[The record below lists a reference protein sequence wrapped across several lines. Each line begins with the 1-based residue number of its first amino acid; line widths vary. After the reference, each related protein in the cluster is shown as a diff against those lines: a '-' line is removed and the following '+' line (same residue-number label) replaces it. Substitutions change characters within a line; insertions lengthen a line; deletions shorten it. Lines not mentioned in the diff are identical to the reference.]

1 MPQHNAKW
9 EEIFKIETLKEGEK
23 LFEFNIRM
31 ATKYGTTIG
40 NIKSKYH
47 RHVTSKKKAKKF
59 DESIPVA
66 HHLPQ
71 SDTKEKSIVEIEGKK
86 ILGLFDIHI
95 PYHDNDALHLAINHG
110 VKNGCDTVLLGGD
123 YIDCYEISSFEK
135 EKSRRSFKSELQL
148 TKQFFS
154 FLRFKFPKARIY
166 AKMGNHEERYE
177 RYIRKNASALDGIE
191 DFELSNLLGFDKFG
205 IDVIHG
211 KQLARINSLAVVHG
225 HEFGKSTFSPV
236 NVARGLYLRAKSSAI
251 CGHSHQTSE
260 HTEKDINGKLTT
272 CWSVGCLSE
281 LNPEY
286 APFAKYNH
294 GFCIITKRG
303 KDGFSV
309 ENFRIHEGQIL

>member
-1 MPQHNAKW
+1 MNTPKW
-9 EEIFKIETLKEGEK
+9 EEIFKIETKKDGETISAYLVRVAK
-23 LFEFNIRM
+23 
-31 ATKYGTTIG
+31 KYGTTTG
-40 NIKSKYH
+40 NIRSKYH
-47 RHVTSKKKAKKF
+47 RHVTCKNRPKKF

-66 HHLPQ
+66 HHLPK
-71 SDTKEKSIVEIEGKK
+71 SDTKEKTIIDIDGKK
-86 ILGLFDIHI
+86 VLMLFDIHI
-95 PYHDNDALHLAINHG
+95 PYHDITALHLAINYG
-110 VKNGCDTVLLGGD
+110 VKSGCDTIILGGD
-123 YIDCYEISSFEK
+123 FIDCYEISSFEK
-135 EKSRRSFKSELQL
+135 DKTKRSFKSELQL

-166 AKMGNHEERYE
+166 AKMGNHEDRYE

-191 DFELSNLLGFDKFG
+191 DFELGNLLNFDKFG
-205 IDVIHG
+205 IDIIQS

-236 NVARGLYLRAKSSAI
+236 NVARGLYMRSKSSAI

-281 LNPEY
+281 LTPEY

-294 GFCIITKRG
+294 GFAVVTKRG
-303 KDGFSV
+303 KEGFNV
-309 ENFRIHEGQIL
+309 QNFRIHEGQIL

>member
-1 MPQHNAKW
+1 MKNQPRWAQIFAQ
-9 EEIFKIETLKEGEK
+9 EEKLEGESINSYCLRLSK
-23 LFEFNIRM
+23 
-31 ATKYGTTIG
+31 KYGVLH
-40 NIKSKYH
+40 NSARVKYH
-47 RHVTSKKKAKKF
+47 QHITVKKRPLKY
-59 DESIPVA
+59 DESNPVA

-71 SDTKEKSIVEIEGKK
+71 SDTKDKTIIDIEGKK
-86 ILGLFDIHI
+86 VLALFDVHI
-95 PYHDNDALHLAINHG
+95 PYHDIKALHLAIDHG
-110 VKNGCDTVLLGGD
+110 VKQGCDTILLGGD
-123 YIDCYEISSFEK
+123 FIDCYEISSFEK
-135 EKSRRSFKSELQL
+135 DRTKRSFRSEIQL

-154 FLRFKFPKARIY
+154 FLRYKFPKARIY

-177 RYIRKNASALDGIE
+177 RYIRKNASVLDGIE
-191 DFELSNLLGFDKFG
+191 AFELSSLLDFERFA
-205 IDVIHG
+205 IEIING

-236 NVARGLYLRAKSSAI
+236 NVARGLYMRAKSSAI

-294 GFCIITKRG
+294 GFAIITKRG
-303 KDGFSV
+303 KEGFNV
-309 ENFRIHEGQIL
+309 QNFRIHDGKIL

>member
-1 MPQHNAKW
+1 MKNAPKW
-9 EEIFKIETLKEGEK
+9 DEIFKIETKKEGETLTAFK
-23 LFEFNIRM
+23 IRI
-31 ATKYGTTIG
+31 AKKYNTTVG
-40 NIKSKYH
+40 NISSKYH
-47 RHVTSKKKAKKF
+47 RHVTCKNRPKKF

-71 SDTKEKSIVEIEGKK
+71 SDTKDKTIIDIEGKK
-86 ILGLFDIHI
+86 VLMLFDIHI
-95 PYHDNDALHLAINHG
+95 PYHDIKALHLAINYG

-123 YIDCYEISSFEK
+123 FIDCYEISSFEK
-135 EKSRRSFKSELQL
+135 EKSKRSFKSELQL

-191 DFELSNLLGFDKFG
+191 DFELGNLLDFDKFG
-205 IDVIHG
+205 IDIIHG

-260 HTEKDINGKLTT
+260 HTEKDINGRLTT

-281 LNPEY
+281 LTPEY

-294 GFCIITKRG
+294 GFAVVTKRG
-303 KDGFSV
+303 KEGFNV
-309 ENFRIHEGQIL
+309 QNFRIHEGQIL

>member
-1 MPQHNAKW
+1 MPTSTPKW
-9 EEIFKIETLKEGEK
+9 EEIFKNEPKKEGETLVSYK
-23 LFEFNIRM
+23 IRI
-31 ATKYGTTIG
+31 AKKYNTTVG
-40 NIKSKYH
+40 NIGSKYH
-47 RHVTSKKKAKKF
+47 RHVTCKNRPKKF

-66 HHLPQ
+66 HHLPV
-71 SDTKEKSIVEIEGKK
+71 SDTKEKTIVDIEGKK
-86 ILGLFDIHI
+86 VLMLFDPHI
-95 PYHDNDALHLAINHG
+95 PYHDIKALHLAIDHG

-123 YIDCYEISSFEK
+123 FIDCYEISSFEK
-135 EKSRRSFKSELQL
+135 DKTKRSFKSELQL

-191 DFELSNLLGFDKFG
+191 DFELGNLLDFDKFG
-205 IDVIHG
+205 IDLIQG

-236 NVARGLYLRAKSSAI
+236 NVARGLYMRAKSSAI

-294 GFCIITKRG
+294 GFAIVTKRG
-303 KDGFSV
+303 KEGFNV
-309 ENFRIHEGQIL
+309 QNFRIHEGQIL

>member
-1 MPQHNAKW
+1 MINTPKW
-9 EEIFKIETLKEGEK
+9 DEIFKIESKKEGETLTAFK
-23 LFEFNIRM
+23 IRI
-31 ATKYGTTIG
+31 AKKYNTTVG
-40 NIKSKYH
+40 NIASKYH
-47 RHVTSKKKAKKF
+47 RHVTCKNRPKKF

-71 SDTKEKSIVEIEGKK
+71 SDTKEKTIVDIEGNR
-86 ILGLFDIHI
+86 ILGLFDVHI
-95 PYHDNDALHLAINHG
+95 PYHDIKALHLAIDKG
-110 VKNGCDTVLLGGD
+110 VQEKCDTVLLGGD

-135 EKSRRSFKSELQL
+135 DRSKRSFRS
-148 TKQFFS
+148 
-154 FLRFKFPKARIY
+154 
-166 AKMGNHEERYE
+166 EERYE

-205 IDVIHG
+205 IEIIHG

-236 NVARGLYLRAKSSAI
+236 NVARGLYMRAKSSAI

-281 LNPEY
+281 LTPEY

-294 GFCIITKRG
+294 GFCIVTKRG
-303 KDGFSV
+303 KDGFNV
-309 ENFRIHEGQIL
+309 QNFRIHEGKIL

>member
-1 MPQHNAKW
+1 MTNTPKW
-9 EEIFKIETLKEGEK
+9 DEIFKIETKKEGET
-23 LFEFNIRM
+23 LTAFRIRI
-31 ATKYGTTIG
+31 AKKYNTTIG
-40 NIKSKYH
+40 NISSKYH
-47 RHVTSKKKAKKF
+47 RHVTSKNRPKQF
-59 DESIPVA
+59 DVSIPVA

-71 SDTKEKSIVEIEGKK
+71 SDTKEKTIIEIDGKK
-86 ILGLFDIHI
+86 VLMLFDVHI
-95 PYHDNDALHLAINHG
+95 PYHDIKALHLAIDYG
-110 VKNGCDTVLLGGD
+110 VKNGCDTVVLGGD
-123 YIDCYEISSFEK
+123 FIDCYEISSFEK
-135 EKSRRSFKSELQL
+135 EKSKRSFKSELQL

-191 DFELSNLLGFDKFG
+191 DFELGNLLDFDKFG
-205 IDVIHG
+205 IDIIHG

-236 NVARGLYLRAKSSAI
+236 NVARGLYMRAKSSAI

-281 LNPEY
+281 LTPEY

-294 GFCIITKRG
+294 GFAVVTKRG
-303 KDGFSV
+303 KEGFNV
-309 ENFRIHEGQIL
+309 QNFRIHEGQIL